1 MARQSIELILEKRV
15 DKLKEE
21 EKSKNEQL
29 IQIQKEL
36 RRYETAL
43 ESLRKDIPSRKRRG
57 KEETIHPFLDGNGRI
72 GRLLIA
78 LQLHHGGVLAQ
89 PLLNLSLYFKQ
100 HRDEYYRLLDLVRTD
115 GDWKA
120 WLDFFLEGVEQTANG
135 AVQTAQRLVQTF
147 KEDADRIR
155 DLGRTAITSMRVFD
169 SLRSRPILSLKEACK
184 RTGLSFPAAA
194 NGMNNLV
201 RLGIVKMVQT

>member
-1 MARQSIELILEKRV
+1 MARL
-15 DKLKEE
+15 
-21 EKSKNEQL
+21 
-29 IQIQKEL
+29 
-36 RRYETAL
+36 
-43 ESLRKDIPSRKRRG
+43 
-57 KEETIHPFLDGNGRI
+57 FLG
-72 GRLLIA
+72 
-78 LQLHHGGVLAQ
+78 
-89 PLLNLSLYFKQ
+89 
-100 HRDEYYRLLDLVRTD
+100 
-115 GDWKA
+115 
-120 WLDFFLEGVEQTANG
+120 GVEQTANG